1 MSNQPHP
8 EQQEEEED
16 DVEVDV
22 EEEEEDEGEA
32 GGISKEPDEEGVA
45 QALEVAAK
53 AAAAAAA
60 VAVTAVVGSEKVEVV
75 SGEEEESVEK
85 IDDPMEE
92 DSLGPATVF
101 SIKLKQPMSN
111 LMHKM
116 SVPELCRNFS
126 AVAWCGKLNAI
137 ACASETCARIPSSNA
152 NPPFWIPIHIVIP
165 ERPTECAVFNV
176 IADSPR
182 DSVQFIEWSPTSCP
196 RALLIANFHGR
207 ITIWTQPSHGPA
219 NLVRDASCWQRE
231 HEWRQDIAVVTKW
244 LCGVSPVCGQLFC
257 LPNFVSFKW
266 LSSKSS
272 ANSNPK
278 STFEEK
284 FLSQQSQNSARWP
297 NFLCVCSV
305 FSSGSVQ
312 LHWSQWPPSQSNAS
326 PKWFCTSKGLLGAGP
341 SGIMAADAIITD
353 SGAMHVA
360 GVPIVNPSTVVVWE
374 VTPGPGTGLQAT
386 PKTSASCGVPPS
398 LNPPNWAGFAPL
410 AAYLFSWQEYLIS
423 EVKQGKKHTDQDLC
437 DAVALHC
444 SPVSNFSAYVSPEAA
459 AQSATTTTWGSGV
472 TAVAFDPTRGGS
484 VIAVVIVEG
493 QYMSPYDPDEGPSI
507 TGWRVQRWESS
518 LQPVVLHQIFGSPTS
533 SFGGQAPMQT
543 VWVSKVDTSIPPT
556 NDFRNHQEA
565 VAGPNS
571 DVKKTTDSC
580 VENAKKVI
588 FDPFDLPSD
597 VRTLARIVY
606 SAHGGEIAIAFL
618 RGGVHIFS
626 GPNFTPVDNYQIN
639 VGSAIAAPAFSST
652 SCCSASVW
660 HDTSKECTILKII
673 RVLPPAVPSSQ
684 VKAKS
689 ATWERAIAERFWWSL
704 LVGVDWWDAV
714 GCTQSAAEDGIV
726 SLNSVIAVLDAD
738 FHSLPSVQHRQQ
750 YGPSLDRIKCR
761 LLEGSNAQEVRAM
774 VLDMQARLL
783 LDMLGKG
790 IESALINPSA
800 LVPEPWQAS
809 GETLSGIDPEA
820 MAVDPSLVPS
830 IQAYVDAI
838 LDLSSHFI
846 TRLRRYASFC
856 RTLAS
861 HAVTAGTGN
870 NRNMVT
876 SPTQSSAS
884 QATTPGG
891 QNGTPNST
899 GSTQVQAWVQGAIAK
914 ISSTSDGV
922 PNSAPNPISGPP
934 PFMPISINTGT
945 FPGTPA
951 VRLIGDCHFV
961 HRLCQLLLF
970 CFFFRRTQLTRSGG
984 VSQRNNDSNM
994 QKPQPGLPGK
1004 VEESNPVSSKPAT
1017 AMVRS
1022 EEGPGAR
1029 SGQIVPGTKGAEDG
1043 PAGRSRLGCG
1053 NAGQGYTFEEVKVL
1067 FLILMDLCRRT
1078 AALAHPLPVSQVGS
1092 NNIQVRLHYID
1103 GNYTVLPEVVEAS
1116 LGPHMQNMPRPRG
1129 ADAAGLLLRELELH
1143 PPSEEWHRRNMFGG
1157 PWSDPED
1164 VNSPEDTPKSSD
1176 LLDFSSLENC
1186 DVHYGPHGIWPKRRR
1201 LSERDA
1207 AFGLNTSVGLG
1218 AYLGIMGSRRDVVT
1232 ALWKTGLE
1240 GVWFKCIRC
1249 LRQTS
1254 AFASPSAINS
1264 GSPNEREMW
1273 WISRWACSFISPVP
1287 IKPENIRRRASG
1299 EKLIMS
1305 TVTHSL
1311 AFRVMRLCRPSL
1323 HVDTQLRIDPADLM
1337 VGEDIFDDPIAAAQL
1352 PSLFDGLAPKS
1363 KDSADLSYGNRFLL
1377 SNPFDSLGHTGLLVL
1392 PQAFG
1397 AIYLGETFCSYISI
1411 NNSSNLEVRDVI
1423 IKAEIQTEKQ
1433 RILLLDTSKSPVE
1446 SIRASGRYD
1455 FIVEHDVKEL
1465 GAHTLVCT
1473 ALYSDGDGERK
1484 YLPQFFKFIVAN
1496 PLSVR
1501 TKVRIVKD
1509 NTYLEACIENHT
1521 KANLYMDQVEFEPA
1535 HPWTAQVLNADEE
1548 PAENDTVSRKVFKP
1562 PVLVRSGGGIH
1573 NYLYHLKT
1581 TSPDA
1586 VSSNVLGKLQI
1597 TWRTNLGEPGR
1608 LQTQQILGTPV
1619 TPKEIELR
1627 ILEIPSV
1634 LNLNR
1639 PFSVHL
1645 NLANQTDRSLGPFE
1659 VWLSQS
1665 SPLGE
1670 KAVMINGLQKMELP
1684 KLEASA
1690 TTDFHLNLIATKLGV
1705 QRITG
1710 ITVLNKADKTVYDPL
1725 PDFEASFDISTTSP
1739 SCVLLIFFQ

>member
-1 MSNQPHP
+1 MSNQSQPQH
-8 EQQEEEED
+8 Q
-16 DVEVDV
+16 VEVEV
-22 EEEEEDEGEA
+22 EQEKEEEEEEA
-32 GGISKEPDEEGVA
+32 GISKEPDEEGVA

-53 AAAAAAA
+53 TAAAA
-60 VAVTAVVGSEKVEVV
+60 VAAVSEK
-75 SGEEEESVEK
+75 GEAEAEAGSSEEESMEK
-85 IDDPMEE
+85 PDDPMEE
-92 DSLGPATVF
+92 DSVGPATVF
-101 SIKLKQPMSN
+101 CIRLKQPRSN

-137 ACASETCARIPSSNA
+137 ACASETCARIPSSTA

-182 DSVQFIEWSPTSCP
+182 DSVQFIEWSPASCP

-207 ITIWTQPSHGPA
+207 ITIWTQPSQGPA

-244 LCGVSPVCGQLFC
+244 LSGASPYR
-257 LPNFVSFKW
+257 W

-272 ANSNPK
+272 ATHPK

-284 FLSQQSQNSARWP
+284 FLSQQSQT
-297 NFLCVCSV
+297 SV

-374 VTPGPGTGLQAT
+374 VTLGLGTGLQAT
-386 PKTSASCGVPPS
+386 PKMSANCGVPPS

-423 EVKQGKKHTDQDLC
+423 EAKQGKKHTDKDLC
-437 DAVALHC
+437 EAVALHC
-444 SPVSNFSAYVSPEAA
+444 SPVSNFSAYVSPDAA

-518 LQPVVLHQIFGSPTS
+518 LQPVVLHQIFGNPTS
-533 SFGGQAPMQT
+533 SFSGQAPMQT

-565 VAGPNS
+565 VAVPNF
-571 DVKKTTDSC
+571 DAKKTSDIC
-580 VENAKKVI
+580 VENSKRVI

-597 VRTLARIVY
+597 VRTLGRIVY
-606 SAHGGEIAIAFL
+606 SAHGGEIAVAFL

-626 GPNFTPVDNYQIN
+626 GPNFAPVDNYQIN
-639 VGSAIAAPAFSST
+639 VGSAVAAPAFSST

-660 HDTSKECTILKII
+660 HDTSKDCTILKII

-684 VKAKS
+684 IKVNS
-689 ATWERAIAERFWWSL
+689 ATWERAIAESRFWWSL

-726 SLNSVIAVLDAD
+726 SLNSVIAVLDGD

-761 LLEGSNAQEVRAM
+761 LLEGTNAQEVRAM

-800 LVPEPWQAS
+800 LVSEPWQAS

-820 MAVDPSLVPS
+820 MAVDPNLVPS

-838 LDLSSHFI
+838 LDLASHFI

-856 RTLAS
+856 RTLAT
-861 HAVTAGTGN
+861 HAVTAGTGS

-876 SPTQSSAS
+876 SPTPSSAS
-884 QATTPGG
+884 QGTTQGG
-891 QNGTPNST
+891 QTGTTNSN

-914 ISSTSDGV
+914 ISSTTDGV
-922 PNSAPNPISGPP
+922 PASTPNPISGPA

-970 CFFFRRTQLTRSGG
+970 CFFFRRTQLPRFIG
-984 VSQRNNDSNM
+984 VSQRSNDSST
-994 QKPQPGLPGK
+994 QKPQPPGVPAGK
-1004 VEESNPVSSKPAT
+1004 VEDTNSASSKPVAT

-1022 EEGPGAR
+1022 DEGPAAAR
-1029 SGQIVPGTKGAEDG
+1029 SGQLMPGAKGVEDG

-1164 VNSPEDTPKSSD
+1164 LNSPEETPKLGSSPD
-1176 LLDFSSLENC
+1176 SLLDCSSLENC
-1186 DVHYGPHGIWPKRRR
+1186 DVHYGAHGLWPKRRR

-1240 GVWFKCIRC
+1240 GVWYKCIRC

-1254 AFASPSAINS
+1254 AFTSPSAMHPGNPS
-1264 GSPNEREMW
+1264 DRETW
-1273 WISRWACSFISPVP
+1273 WISRWAYGCPMCGGTWV
-1287 IKPENIRRRASG
+1287 
-1299 EKLIMS
+1299 
-1305 TVTHSL
+1305 
-1311 AFRVMRLCRPSL
+1311 RV
-1323 HVDTQLRIDPADLM
+1323 V
-1337 VGEDIFDDPIAAAQL
+1337 
-1352 PSLFDGLAPKS
+1352 
-1363 KDSADLSYGNRFLL
+1363 
-1377 SNPFDSLGHTGLLVL
+1377 
-1392 PQAFG
+1392 
-1397 AIYLGETFCSYISI
+1397 
-1411 NNSSNLEVRDVI
+1411 
-1423 IKAEIQTEKQ
+1423 
-1433 RILLLDTSKSPVE
+1433 
-1446 SIRASGRYD
+1446 
-1455 FIVEHDVKEL
+1455 
-1465 GAHTLVCT
+1465 
-1473 ALYSDGDGERK
+1473 
-1484 YLPQFFKFIVAN
+1484 
-1496 PLSVR
+1496 
-1501 TKVRIVKD
+1501 
-1509 NTYLEACIENHT
+1509 
-1521 KANLYMDQVEFEPA
+1521 
-1535 HPWTAQVLNADEE
+1535 
-1548 PAENDTVSRKVFKP
+1548 
-1562 PVLVRSGGGIH
+1562 
-1573 NYLYHLKT
+1573 
-1581 TSPDA
+1581 
-1586 VSSNVLGKLQI
+1586 
-1597 TWRTNLGEPGR
+1597 
-1608 LQTQQILGTPV
+1608 
-1619 TPKEIELR
+1619 
-1627 ILEIPSV
+1627 
-1634 LNLNR
+1634 
-1639 PFSVHL
+1639 
-1645 NLANQTDRSLGPFE
+1645 
-1659 VWLSQS
+1659 
-1665 SPLGE
+1665 
-1670 KAVMINGLQKMELP
+1670 
-1684 KLEASA
+1684 
-1690 TTDFHLNLIATKLGV
+1690 
-1705 QRITG
+1705 
-1710 ITVLNKADKTVYDPL
+1710 
-1725 PDFEASFDISTTSP
+1725 
-1739 SCVLLIFFQ
+1739 

>member
-8 EQQEEEED
+8 QQEEEEED

-22 EEEEEDEGEA
+22 EEEDAEEEEEA
-32 GGISKEPDEEGVA
+32 GGISKEPDEDGVA

-60 VAVTAVVGSEKVEVV
+60 VVVTAVVGSEKVEAVV

-85 IDDPMEE
+85 VDDPMEE

-101 SIKLKQPMSN
+101 SIKLKQPRSN

-244 LCGVSPVCGQLFC
+244 LSGVSPYR
-257 LPNFVSFKW
+257 W

-272 ANSNPK
+272 GSSNPK

-312 LHWSQWPPSQSNAS
+312 LHWSQWPSSQSNAS

-386 PKTSASCGVPPS
+386 PKTSSSCGVPPS

-423 EVKQGKKHTDQDLC
+423 EVKQGKKHTDKDLC
-437 DAVALHC
+437 DAVTLHC

-493 QYMSPYDPDEGPSI
+493 
-507 TGWRVQRWESS
+507 WRVQRWESS

-556 NDFRNHQEA
+556 NDFKNHQEA
-565 VAGPNS
+565 VSGPNS
-571 DVKKTTDSC
+571 DVKKTTDAC

-626 GPNFTPVDNYQIN
+626 GPNFAPVDNYQIN
-639 VGSAIAAPAFSST
+639 VGSAIASPAFSST

-660 HDTSKECTILKII
+660 HDISKECTILKII

-684 VKAKS
+684 IKANS

-761 LLEGSNAQEVRAM
+761 LLEGTNAQEVRAM

-800 LVPEPWQAS
+800 LVAEPWQAS

-820 MAVDPSLVPS
+820 MA
-830 IQAYVDAI
+830 AYVDAI

-876 SPTQSSAS
+876 SPTQSAAS

-891 QNGTPNST
+891 QNGATNAT

-922 PNSAPNPISGPP
+922 PSSAPNPISGPP

-1004 VEESNPVSSKPAT
+1004 VEEANNAASNVKPST

-1022 EEGPGAR
+1022 EDGSAGAR
-1029 SGQIVPGTKGAEDG
+1029 SGQIVPATKGAEDG

-1164 VNSPEDTPKSSD
+1164 VNSPEETPESSD

-1232 ALWKTGLE
+1232 ALWKTVYKMFTADFSLC
-1240 GVWFKCIRC
+1240 FTDRLK
-1249 LRQTS
+1249 LRIQR
-1254 AFASPSAINS
+1254 ANS
-1264 GSPNEREMW
+1264 ELHFSSL
-1273 WISRWACSFISPVP
+1273 ISTVP
-1287 IKPENIRRRASG
+1287 IKPEYCRRRASG
-1299 EKLIMS
+1299 EQHIMS

-1323 HVDTQLRIDPADLM
+1323 HVDTQLRIDPADLL

-1352 PSLFDGLAPKS
+1352 PSLLDGLSPKS
-1363 KDSADLSYGNRFLL
+1363 KDSAELSYGNRFLL
-1377 SNPFDSLGHTGLLVL
+1377 SHPFDSFGHTGLLVL

-1411 NNSSNLEVRDVI
+1411 NNSSNFEVRDVI

-1446 SIRASGRYD
+1446 TIRASGRYD

-1501 TKVRIVKD
+1501 TKVRIVKE

-1535 HPWTAQVLNADEE
+1535 QPWTAQVLKADDH
-1548 PAENDTVSRKVFKP
+1548 PTDNDTVSRTIFKP

-1581 TSPDA
+1581 ASQDP
-1586 VSSNVLGKLQI
+1586 VRNNVLGKLQI

-1645 NLANQTDRSLGPFE
+1645 NLANQTDRALGPFE

-1670 KAVMINGLQKMELP
+1670 KAVMINGLQTMELP

-1690 TTDFHLNLIATKLGV
+1690 TTDFHLVRIITHILLSLVRSTSNIQQKNSHLKATSVLLVQNLIATKLGV

-1710 ITVLNKADKTVYDPL
+1710 ITVLNTADKTVYDPL
-1725 PDFEASFDISTTSP
+1725 PDFEANFRRRGLIPSFTRVWYSHRSVF
-1739 SCVLLIFFQ
+1739 SALYKSF